1 MILRWRYFIG
11 AVIFA
16 AYLLITHGAPLAP
29 VAAGI
34 AGAAL
39 FLWLQGRTSRL
50 S

>member
-11 AVIFA
+11 AVILA
-16 AYLLITHGAPLAP
+16 AYLLITRGAPPAA
-29 VAAGI
+29 VGAGI

-39 FLWLQGRTSRL
+39 FVWLQGRASRL